1 MARAA
6 RHSAL
11 RSCIVFGVKRDVVTE
26 GRYVCHSACLM
37 EEGLPGVSEKRDATP
52 PSVFDM
58 ISCEVAWEED
68 LSSTDVIRQVW
79 KHLILSTNTSKQ
91 VP

>member
-1 MARAA
+1 MQVARAA

-37 EEGLPGVSEKRDATP
+37 EQGLLRASERDARP

-68 LSSTDVIRQVW
+68 LSSTDVIRHVR
-79 KHLILSTNTSKQ
+79 KHLILSTSFN
-91 VP
+91 